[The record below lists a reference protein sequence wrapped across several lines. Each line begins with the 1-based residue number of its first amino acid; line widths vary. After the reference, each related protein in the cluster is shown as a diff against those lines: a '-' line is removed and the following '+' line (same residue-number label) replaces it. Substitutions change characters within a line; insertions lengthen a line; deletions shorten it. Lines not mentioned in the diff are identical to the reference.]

1 MRHHGA
7 HPAVLRGKGL
17 AHPAAGRSR
26 ASLQPPRS
34 RPPEVRADG
43 PECRLLARRGARDAR
58 PLRRRRRAGEAAQGG
73 AHQVR
78 RAHCPAGA
86 PEGRDRAGDRRTAPR
101 QRDRGKHARQRR
113 QAACP
118 HESRAKRSRAPG
130 QSEELMPT
138 YHAPVDEVLF
148 LLNDVFRVE
157 RYNNLPGFADASS
170 DTVEAILGEAGKYCG
185 EILLP
190 RNGIGDTQGC
200 RRHDDGSVTP
210 PPGFKEAYRQLA
222 EGGWIG
228 ISAPAEYGGQGLPGF
243 LTTVVNEFLASA
255 NMAFTMYPGLTQG
268 AIAAILVH
276 GSAEQKA
283 TFVPPM
289 VAGTWTGKM
298 NLTEPHC
305 GTDLGLLRTKAVPQA
320 DGSYKISGTKIFISA
335 GEHDMAENI
344 VHLVLARIEGAPA
357 GTKGVSL
364 FIVPKF
370 LPGPNGALGARN
382 GVTCGSIEEKMG
394 IHGNSTCV
402 LNYDGATGGLIGEA
416 NRGLNAMFTMMN
428 EARLHVGV
436 QGLALSEVAY
446 QNAAVYAKD
455 RLQGRAISGAKFP
468 DKPADPIIVHPDIRR
483 NLMTMKA
490 INEAGRALVVWTA
503 IKSDIV
509 HRSEDSKEKQAADDH
524 MGLLTPVIKGVLT
537 DQGFANTVMAQ
548 QVYGGHGYIRE
559 HGIEQF
565 VRDARIAM
573 IYEGANGIQALDLVG
588 RKLGRDGGRAV
599 MAFFNEVQSFVK
611 ENGGDEMKPYVT
623 PLGEALGHLQQ
634 ATMWFMQNAL
644 AKPDNAGA
652 GAYDYMQL
660 FGLVALGYMWG
671 QMVKAAKEKF
681 APGDERLNAK
691 LVTGRFFM
699 ERLLPET
706 AAHLKRIQSGAA
718 SMMEL
723 PAEAF

>member
-1 MRHHGA
+1 
-7 HPAVLRGKGL
+7 
-17 AHPAAGRSR
+17 
-26 ASLQPPRS
+26 
-34 RPPEVRADG
+34 
-43 PECRLLARRGARDAR
+43 
-58 PLRRRRRAGEAAQGG
+58 
-73 AHQVR
+73 
-78 RAHCPAGA
+78 
-86 PEGRDRAGDRRTAPR
+86 
-101 QRDRGKHARQRR
+101 
-113 QAACP
+113 
-118 HESRAKRSRAPG
+118 
-130 QSEELMPT
+130 MPT

-157 RYNNLPGFADASS
+157 RYNNLPGFADATS
-170 DTVEAILGEAGKYCG
+170 DTVEAILSEAGKYCT
-185 EILLP
+185 EVLLP
-190 RNGIGDTQGC
+190 LNQVGDTQGC
-200 RRHDDGSVTP
+200 RRHDDGSVTT
-210 PPGFKEAYRQLA
+210 PPGFKDAFRQLA

-243 LTTVVNEFLASA
+243 LTTVINEFLASA

-283 TFVPPM
+283 TYVPPM
-289 VAGTWTGKM
+289 VAGAWTGTM

-305 GTDLGLLRTKAVPQA
+305 GTDLGLLRTKAVPQP
-320 DGSYKISGTKIFISA
+320 DGSYKITGTKIFISA
-335 GEHDMAENI
+335 GEHDLAENI
-344 VHLVLARIEGAPA
+344 VHLVLARIEGAPP

-364 FIVPKF
+364 FIVPKV
-370 LPGPNGALGARN
+370 LPGANGALGARN
-382 GVTCGSIEEKMG
+382 AVTCGSIEEKMG

-402 LNYDGATGGLIGEA
+402 LNYDGATGWLIGEP
-416 NRGLNAMFTMMN
+416 NRGLHAMFTMMN

-446 QNAAVYAKD
+446 QNAVIYAKD
-455 RLQGRAISGAKFP
+455 RLQGRSISGTKFP
-468 DKPADPIIVHPDIRR
+468 DKAADPIIVHPDVRR

-509 HRSEDSKEKQAADDH
+509 HRSEDGKEKQAADDH

-548 QVYGGHGYIRE
+548 QVFGGHGYIRE
-559 HGIEQF
+559 HGMEQF
-565 VRDARIAM
+565 VRDARIAQ

-588 RKLGRDGGRAV
+588 RKLGKDGGRAV
-599 MAFFNEVQSFVK
+599 MAFFNEVQGFIK
-611 ENGGDEMKPYVT
+611 ENGGDAMKPYVT

-652 GAYDYMQL
+652 GAYDYMHL
-660 FGLVALGYMWG
+660 FGLVVLGYMWA
-671 QMVKAAKEKF
+671 QMVKAAQDKL
-681 APGDERLNAK
+681 AAGGGADDRLNAK
-691 LVTGRFFM
+691 LITGRFFM
-699 ERLLPET
+699 ERLLPESV
-706 AAHLKRIQSGAA
+706 AHLKRIQSGAN

-723 PAEAF
+723 KAEAF